1 MRYFEPTLA
10 LGVLL
15 PPQTKLEEKFG
26 GLPWGLPPTR
36 WPTCATCEK
45 PQSFIAQFMHDA
57 ERLDLGAPG
66 RALFVFQCNHDPGGC
81 ETWAPRSGANACV
94 FVDALDLTSGMTA
107 LPTKDTPLETEARV
121 IGWNAHEDAV
131 TETEAS
137 AFFDDATY
145 AAIDD
150 AVRQSVSI
158 NTKLGS
164 VPLWAQGAGEG
175 PEAPFHFAAQFDFLH
190 HFAGPAPSADDVGC
204 TVTTKTGDRYDHAQP
219 RQKKAGA
226 PPWITIDGDGYF
238 CDGANYGDAGTA
250 YVFVHPDALRPE
262 GVFFWQCG

>member
-1 MRYFEPTLA
+1 VGSRGASLQRDGRPVQPARSRSRSSRNSCTTPSGSISVRPVARCSFFSATTIPA
-10 LGVLL
+10 GVKRGRRDRAR
-15 PPQTKLEEKFG
+15 THA
-26 GLPWGLPPTR
+26 
-36 WPTCATCEK
+36 C
-45 PQSFIAQFMHDA
+45 SSMH
-57 ERLDLGAPG
+57 
-66 RALFVFQCNHDPGGC
+66 
-81 ETWAPRSGANACV
+81 W
-94 FVDALDLTSGMTA
+94 TS
-107 LPTKDTPLETEARV
+107 R
-121 IGWNAHEDAV
+121 AHEDAV